1 MFKQFIYFYEITNI
15 PNDYFPEIINI
26 FLKKLIKVL
35 PKGHS
40 ICEKKGLKPL
50 SQSNMP
56 GAHI

>member
-40 ICEKKGLKPL
+40 ICEKKRV
-50 SQSNMP
+50 
-56 GAHI
+56 